1 MLEAQRHRGPPV
13 CIDGLWVCA
22 RLQQQPDTAGVAACR
37 RPVQRSPVAVGVETV
52 GNLGRQQVGGP
63 QALLELSR
71 VVQCRVDGR
80 LVSMDA
86 IEEPLWV
93 GASLGCRSGAC
104 ANREG
109 DGQGSAA
116 ACKRRASLW
125 PQLIAVRTVTVE
137 FVKYLA
143 SVSAS
148 PEAAA
153 SLTAD
158 IRSTRQPRSR
168 PGRMCHAAAPA
179 FVG

>member
-93 GASLGCRSGAC
+93 GASWVAGAARAPTVRVTGRAALRP
-104 ANREG
+104 ANGEPPCG
-109 DGQGSAA
+109 P
-116 ACKRRASLW
+116 SL
-125 PQLIAVRTVTVE
+125 
-137 FVKYLA
+137 
-143 SVSAS
+143 
-148 PEAAA
+148 
-153 SLTAD
+153 SLF
-158 IRSTRQPRSR
+158 
-168 PGRMCHAAAPA
+168 GL
-179 FVG
+179 